1 MRCRDVRECADSFL
15 SQQLV
20 ADTNR
25 EILWHLEIC
34 SSCRIEIDGRR
45 RVREALRAAFDRA
58 QELQPRPDFSA
69 TLRNRLRAAGVQG
82 QRSLHRR
89 WMALA
94 AGIALITGLTAAV
107 LVMRPPQPG
116 SLASDAVGDHWNCA
130 LKYRLIRRPVPLEDA
145 ARRFDSAYRLLR
157 DTPPNDIA
165 TPDGTARVVDR
176 HSCAYGTRRFGHVVL
191 QYRGHVVSLLVT
203 SIQATTP
210 ALLPD
215 DAAPHVLGPPIR
227 HLSVVS
233 VTGSRHAVLL
243 VGDLPEHELTQL
255 ADVTSVPLSSELA
268 SAVAVVAP
276 QGITTPFREILVSIK
291 PNPRAYRLGV
301 DRLHLA
307 KQDILFAAFGDW
319 DAAGAKAFGYPNL
332 DPLLDVVLGR

>member
-1 MRCRDVRECADSFL
+1 
-15 SQQLV
+15 
-20 ADTNR
+20 
-25 EILWHLEIC
+25 
-34 SSCRIEIDGRR
+34 
-45 RVREALRAAFDRA
+45 
-58 QELQPRPDFSA
+58 
-69 TLRNRLRAAGVQG
+69 
-82 QRSLHRR
+82 
-89 WMALA
+89 MALA

-130 LKYRLIRRPVPLEDA
+130 LRHRLIRRPVPLEDA
-145 ARRFDSAYRLLR
+145 ARRFDSAYGLLR
-157 DTPPNDIA
+157 NTPPNDIA

-176 HSCAYGTRRFGHVVL
+176 HSCAYGARRFGHVVL